1 MQDYKPQF
9 QTVQRHAYRKVILF
23 VVIAMIA
30 TAVFFQFDLSETT
43 KTTEQAPA
51 PYVIQKLKIPGTDHN
66 TSEAIPATRTEIPVE
81 IKETLS
87 VTEETKPETP
97 NTAEITTTQEVEPSA
112 SETLSAAAKA
122 VAAVPITDIPTM
134 SATWETRVIKSG
146 DSLANIFREW
156 KLSPS
161 TLHKIVNSS
170 KLAKTLADIH
180 PGETLKLMRDDDDS
194 LLELMVVRNPTET
207 LLITKTDKG
216 FESEKI
222 IREVE
227 VRHAYASG
235 IIKSSLFVD
244 GQNAGLTDAQ
254 IMEMAGIFGWDIDF
268 ALELR
273 KGDSFKLLYEEH
285 FLDGKKYRNGPILMA
300 EFHNNKNIFKGVR
313 YTTPDDITSYY
324 DPDDGRNKKRAFIRT
339 PVKFARISSGFTN
352 RRFHPVLKKWR
363 SHRGVDYA
371 APTGTPVKATGK
383 GKVIFKGNKGG
394 YGKTVMIQHGSKYTT
409 LYAHLS
415 KYSKNGR
422 KGKTVSQGQVIGY
435 VGKTG
440 LATGPHLHYE
450 FRVNGVHRNPL
461 TVKLPKADPISK
473 KYRADFNAKAGEL
486 TAMFERFAGNE
497 QQIAKTEDTSKDG

>member
-1 MQDYKPQF
+1 MHDYKPQF

-30 TAVFFQFDLSETT
+30 TAVIFQFDLSETS
-43 KTTEQAPA
+43 KKVEQAPA
-51 PYVIQKLKIPGTDHN
+51 PYVIQKLKIPGTESD
-66 TSEAIPATRTEIPVE
+66 TQQQTPVIQTEAIP
-81 IKETLS
+81 
-87 VTEETKPETP
+87 EETKTEASATTDAEETS
-97 NTAEITTTQEVEPSA
+97 ETQPT
-112 SETLSAAAKA
+112 ETLSAAATA
-122 VAAVPITDIPTM
+122 VAAVPVTDMPTM

-170 KLAKTLADIH
+170 KLAKTLSDIH

-216 FESEKI
+216 FESETI

-227 VRHAYASG
+227 VRHAYTSG
-235 IIKSSLFVD
+235 TIETSLFVD

-300 EFHNNKNIFKGVR
+300 EFHNNKNIFKAVR

-383 GKVIFKGNKGG
+383 GKVIFRGNKGG

-415 KYSKNGR
+415 KYSKNSR

-473 KYRADFNAKAGEL
+473 KYRQDFNSKSAEL
-486 TAMFERFAGNE
+486 IAMFESFAGNE

>member
-9 QTVQRHAYRKVILF
+9 QTVQRHAYRKIILF
-23 VVIAMIA
+23 AVIAMIA
-30 TAVFFQFDLSETT
+30 TAVIFQFERSEEAAN
-43 KTTEQAPA
+43 TTEAA
-51 PYVIQKLKIPGTDHN
+51 KTPYVIQKLKIPGSDNN
-66 TSEAIPATRTEIPVE
+66 TQKSTSVAEIEAISGPTPEANSTQSIDIDEMDETEP
-81 IKETLS
+81 
-87 VTEETKPETP
+87 PE
-97 NTAEITTTQEVEPSA
+97 A
-112 SETLSAAAKA
+112 LSAAAIA
-122 VAAVPITDIPTM
+122 VASIPDVDTPTM

-161 TLHKIVNSS
+161 TLHKIVTSS

-180 PGETLKLMRDDDDS
+180 PGETLKLMRDDDDG

-207 LLITKTDKG
+207 LLISRTAEG
-216 FESEKI
+216 FKSEKI

-235 IIKSSLFVD
+235 TIETSLFID
-244 GQNAGLTDAQ
+244 GQNSGLTDAQ

-285 FLDGKKYRNGPILMA
+285 YLDGKKYRNGPILTA
-300 EFHNNKNIFKGVR
+300 EFHNNKKVFKAVR
-313 YTTPDDITSYY
+313 YTTPDNTTSYY

-339 PVKFARISSGFTN
+339 PVKFARISSRFTN
-352 RRFHPVLKKWR
+352 KRFHPKLKKWR
-363 SHRGVDYA
+363 AHRGVDYA
-371 APTGTPVKATGK
+371 APTGTPIKSAGN
-383 GKVIFKGNKGG
+383 GKVIFRGKKGG
-394 YGKTVMIQHGSKYTT
+394 YGKTVMIQHGTKYTT

-415 KYSKNGR
+415 KYSKNSR

-473 KYRADFNAKAGEL
+473 KFRQDFNTKSSEL
-486 TAMFERFAGNE
+486 IAIFNRLAGNE
-497 QQIAKTEDTSKDG
+497 QQIAKTDGTSTDG

>member
-9 QTVQRHAYRKVILF
+9 QKVQRHAYRKVILF
-23 VVIAMIA
+23 AVIALIA
-30 TAVFFQFDLSETT
+30 TAVIFQFDSFETT
-43 KTTEQAPA
+43 KPTEPA
-51 PYVIQKLKIPGTDHN
+51 KTPFVIQKLKIPGNDSKIPDSTPVADTQAPIQPAEPESIALSRPVTQN
-66 TSEAIPATRTEIPVE
+66 TNTIDIAEQEKAEPAES
-81 IKETLS
+81 LS
-87 VTEETKPETP
+87 
-97 NTAEITTTQEVEPSA
+97 
-112 SETLSAAAKA
+112 SAARV
-122 VAAVPITDIPTM
+122 VASVPVTDRPTM
-134 SATWETRVIKSG
+134 SATWESRVIKSG

-161 TLHKIVNSS
+161 TLHKIVTSS
-170 KLAKTLADIH
+170 KLGKTLADIH

-207 LLITKTDKG
+207 LLITKTDNG

-235 IIKSSLFVD
+235 IIETSLFID
-244 GQNAGLTDAQ
+244 GQNSGLTDAQ

-285 FLDGKKYRNGPILMA
+285 FLDGKKYRNGPILAA
-300 EFHNNKNIFKGVR
+300 EFHNDKKIFKAVR
-313 YTTPDDITSYY
+313 YTTPDNITSYY

-339 PVKFARISSGFTN
+339 PVKFARISSRFSN
-352 RRFHPVLKKWR
+352 NRFHPKLNKWR
-363 SHRGVDYA
+363 AHRGVDYA
-371 APTGTPVKATGK
+371 APTGTPIKAAGK
-383 GKVIFKGNKGG
+383 GKIIFRGKKGG
-394 YGKTVMIQHGSKYTT
+394 YGKTVMIQHGTKYTT

-415 KYSKNGR
+415 RYSKNSR

-473 KYRADFNAKAGEL
+473 KYRQDFNAKSSEL
-486 TAMFERFAGNE
+486 IATFNRFAGNQ
-497 QQIAKTEDTSKDG
+497 QQIAKTEDSSKDG

>member
-1 MQDYKPQF
+1 MQDYKPHF
-9 QTVQRHAYRKVILF
+9 QKVQRHAYRKVILF
-23 VVIAMIA
+23 AVIAIIA
-30 TAVFFQFDLSETT
+30 TAVIFQFDSSETP
-43 KTTEQAPA
+43 KTMEPA
-51 PYVIQKLKIPGTDHN
+51 KTPFIIQKLKIPGIDSKIQDSTPSV
-66 TSEAIPATRTEIPVE
+66 TTEASLQITEYESRTEP
-81 IKETLS
+81 
-87 VTEETKPETP
+87 KPEPQST
-97 NTAEITTTQEVEPSA
+97 NIVGIAEPDKAEPPK
-112 SETLSAAAKA
+112 TLSAAATV
-122 VAAVPITDIPTM
+122 VASAPDTDTPTM

-146 DSLANIFREW
+146 DSLANIFKEW
-156 KLSPS
+156 ELSPS
-161 TLHKIVNSS
+161 TLHKIVTSS

-180 PGETLKLMRDDDDS
+180 PGETLKLMRDDDDG

-227 VRHAYASG
+227 ARQAYASG
-235 IIKSSLFVD
+235 TIETSLFID
-244 GQNAGLTDAQ
+244 GQNSGLTDAQ

-300 EFHNNKNIFKGVR
+300 EFHNNKKIFKAVR
-313 YTTPDDITSYY
+313 YTTPDSITSYY

-339 PVKFARISSGFTN
+339 PVKFARISSRFTN
-352 RRFHPVLKKWR
+352 NRFHPKLKKWR
-363 SHRGVDYA
+363 AHRGVDYA
-371 APTGTPVKATGK
+371 APTGTPIKSAGN
-383 GKVIFKGNKGG
+383 GKVIFRGKKGG
-394 YGKTVMIQHGSKYTT
+394 YGKTVMIQHGTKYTT

-415 KYSKNGR
+415 KYSKNSQ
-422 KGKTVSQGQVIGY
+422 KGKTVSQGQIIGY

-473 KYRADFNAKAGEL
+473 KFRQDFNAKSTEMIA
-486 TAMFERFAGNE
+486 TFNRFAGNE
-497 QQIAKTEDTSKDG
+497 QQIAKTEDTPKDG